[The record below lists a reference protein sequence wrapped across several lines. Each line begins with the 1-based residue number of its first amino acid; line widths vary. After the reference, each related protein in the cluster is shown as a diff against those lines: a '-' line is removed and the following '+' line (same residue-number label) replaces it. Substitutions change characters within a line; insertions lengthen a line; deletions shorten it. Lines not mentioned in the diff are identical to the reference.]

1 MPIYR
6 LRHALIDPEVI
17 KVKGQGH
24 ALPVC
29 MQGQKPRGEGQLRT
43 FKTGGYSYL
52 YTYISQQFLRSV
64 GTFFVVAKFDI

>member
-1 MPIYR
+1 MSLLYRIYR

-29 MQGQKPRGEGQLRT
+29 VCKGGNLGGSGGPSPQLL
-43 FKTGGYSYL
+43 GWGYSYL
-52 YTYISQQFLRSV
+52 YLPTIPEVSGDVVVTV
-64 GTFFVVAKFDI
+64 G